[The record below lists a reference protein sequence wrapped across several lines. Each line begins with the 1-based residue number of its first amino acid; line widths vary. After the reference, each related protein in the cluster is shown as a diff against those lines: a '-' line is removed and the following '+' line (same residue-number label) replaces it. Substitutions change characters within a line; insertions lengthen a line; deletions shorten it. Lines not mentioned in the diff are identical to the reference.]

1 MKDKDMAQNKN
12 NDWKDRLNVVYSTS
26 PNFEYETVEEA
37 NIETLPPEKQLL
49 KIALDKKQRKGKIVT
64 LVQGFVGAE
73 EDLKALAKQL
83 KSTCGT
89 GGTVK
94 NAEIIIQGDFLKKIN
109 DFLLQ
114 QGYKTKMLGK

>member
-1 MKDKDMAQNKN
+1 MAKSKN
-12 NDWKDRLNVVYSTS
+12 NDWKDRLNVVYSTA
-26 PNFEYETVEEA
+26 PDFEYETAE
-37 NIETLPPEKQLL
+37 NSDIETLPIEKQIL
-49 KIALDKKQRKGKIVT
+49 KISLDKKQRKGKTVT
-64 LVQGFVGAE
+64 LVQGFVGIE

-114 QGYKTKMLGK
+114 QGYKTKTMGK